1 MLPLDS
7 PRWKS
12 FSTHFGS
19 PEQVPMRLAA
29 WRLSIGT
36 PDENAQWTELCET
49 FLHQYSITDAAFAV
63 VPHVVQELP
72 RIEPKWHIKYL
83 AELALIDSARQ
94 RGWGE
99 STLPCDLSHSYHA
112 AIGNAR
118 RFSVELLAL
127 EWPPIDFRSLISVL
141 AVLHGHAG
149 LGDLI
154 LHLACIYGQCTK
166 CGELVFPERIQLSG
180 YA

>member
-12 FSTHFGS
+12 FSTFFGS
-19 PEQVPMRLAA
+19 SEQVPMRLAA
-29 WRLSIGT
+29 WRQSIGT
-36 PDENAQWTELCET
+36 LDENAKWTELHDT
-49 FLHQYSITDAAFAV
+49 FLHQYSITDAAYAV
-63 VPHVVQELP
+63 VPHVCQELA
-72 RIEPKWHIKYL
+72 RLESKWRIKYL
-83 AELALIDSARQ
+83 VELALIDSARQ
-94 RGWGE
+94 RGWSE
-99 STLPCDLSHSYHA
+99 STRPCDLSDSYHA
-112 AIGNAR
+112 AISDAR
-118 RFSVELLAL
+118 RFSVELLTL
-127 EWPPIDFRSLISVL
+127 ELPPIDFRSLISVL

-154 LHLACIYGQCTK
+154 LHLECIYGECTK